1 MGPRRGE
8 HVAYRRE
15 KQRRYSM
22 GNIAR
27 RMKAYV
33 VLNSVE
39 TREAGLGIGGGDGG
53 YSDPG
58 ASRGMSVLGEP

>member
-1 MGPRRGE
+1 
-8 HVAYRRE
+8 
-15 KQRRYSM
+15 M

-39 TREAGLGIGGGDGG
+39 TREAGLGIGGGTGDTVIQGH
-53 YSDPG
+53 SG
-58 ASRGMSVLGEP
+58 ACRCLENLDVVPAVRICYT